1 MFYKIKEKLCSALIL
16 HKLTLWLPPT
26 LFFPTRK
33 DFFLLNSMWEVWEA
47 GGMASLAVASSLKG
61 GERGIEKKNL
71 EVFFSG
77 FHKKFS
83 VKYGG
88 R

>member
-1 MFYKIKEKLCSALIL
+1 
-16 HKLTLWLPPT
+16 
-26 LFFPTRK
+26 
-33 DFFLLNSMWEVWEA
+33 MWEVWEA

-83 VKYGG
+83 VKYEG

>member
-1 MFYKIKEKLCSALIL
+1 
-16 HKLTLWLPPT
+16 
-26 LFFPTRK
+26 
-33 DFFLLNSMWEVWEA
+33 MWEVWEA

-61 GERGIEKKNL
+61 GELGIEKKNL
-71 EVFFSG
+71 EVFFSS